1 MNPQRVL
8 IGELRY
14 KHMAGLKNIRTR
26 ISSVK
31 NTEQITQAMKM
42 VAAPRL
48 KRAQMRILN
57 LRPPAENILSVMA
70 DVALSCNIRHPLLE
84 KKEKKRKVL
93 LVVLTSD
100 RGLCGGFNNN
110 ICRFA
115 ESFYHSQKQ
124 KDLDFFFIGR
134 KAKSYFQFRGIP
146 SVGEMFQLDREIS
159 YPLAGKV
166 AHRLMKNFSDGEYD
180 GIYFIYN
187 SFQSAISQKVIKEIF
202 LPIDISQAPL
212 IHQSQFSRD
221 MIFEVP
227 PEELL
232 ENLIEKHFTVQV
244 YRCMCESL
252 AAEYGAR
259 MSSMD
264 NATRNAQDIVSRLT
278 LTFNKMRQ
286 GAITTE
292 LIEVSSGAEAMKG

>member
-1 MNPQRVL
+1 MS
-8 IGELRY
+8 
-14 KHMAGLKNIRTR
+14 GLKKLRTR
-26 ISSVK
+26 ILSVK

-42 VAAPRL
+42 VAAAKLR
-48 KRAQMRILN
+48 RAQERILN
-57 LRPPAENILSVMA
+57 LRPYAENILSVMA
-70 DVALSCNIRHPLLE
+70 DVALSCEITHPLLE
-84 KKEKKRKVL
+84 KKEQLRRVL

-115 ESFYHSQKQ
+115 EDFYHSHKEY
-124 KDLDFFFIGR
+124 KMDFFFIGK
-134 KAKSYFQFRGIP
+134 KAKNYFQFRGISP
-146 SVGEMFQLDREIS
+146 VGEMFQLDREIS

-166 AHRLMKNFSDGEYD
+166 AHQLMQNFSEGEYD
-180 GIYFIYN
+180 EIYFVYN
-187 SFQSAISQKVIKEIF
+187 SFQSAISQKVVKEVF
-202 LPIDISQAPL
+202 LPVDLSEASLVRQDK
-212 IHQSQFSRD
+212 FSKD
-221 MIFEVP
+221 LIFEVP

-244 YRCMCESL
+244 YRCMCESV

-259 MSSMD
+259 MSAME
-264 NATRNAQDIVSRLT
+264 NATKNAQDIISRLT

-286 GAITTE
+286 SSITTE